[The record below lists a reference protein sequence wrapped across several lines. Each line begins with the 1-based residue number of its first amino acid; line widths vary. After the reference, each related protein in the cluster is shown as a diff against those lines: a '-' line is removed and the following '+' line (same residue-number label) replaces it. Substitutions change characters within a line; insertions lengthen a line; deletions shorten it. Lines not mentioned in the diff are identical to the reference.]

1 MGYFTNKLPICQ
13 VLLYL
18 NHMSTFLIDELSV
31 FFPCYNEEK
40 NIEKTISK
48 TIPVLKKTA
57 KKWEIILIN
66 DGSKDNTGKVLNQ
79 IKKQYSKE
87 DIRII
92 THNPNRGY
100 GGALKSGLYN
110 SKYQWITFTDS
121 DGQFDFSE
129 IENLIKKQKNTK
141 ADIVIGYYLSRQVS
155 KLAIFTSK
163 IWELIVFIL
172 FGLKVTDIDC
182 GFKLI
187 NKKVVDT
194 IPKLEAERGA
204 FISSE
209 FLIKAKKSGFKIVE
223 IGVHHYPR
231 VEGKATG
238 RNLKVILKSFSDL
251 FRLWF
256 KINFHRA

>member
-1 MGYFTNKLPICQ
+1 MKP
-13 VLLYL
+13 
-18 NHMSTFLIDELSV
+18 FLIDELSV

-40 NIEKTISK
+40 NIKNTVSK
-48 TIPVLKKTA
+48 AIPILQKTA
-57 KKWEIILIN
+57 AKWEIILIN
-66 DGSKDNTGKVLNQ
+66 DGSKDNTGKVLEEIQREYPKQ
-79 IKKQYSKE
+79 IK
-87 DIRII
+87 II
-92 THNPNRGY
+92 THSPNRGY
-100 GGALKSGLYN
+100 GAALKSGLYN
-110 SKYQWITFTDS
+110 SQYQWITFTDS

-129 IENLIKKQKNTK
+129 ITDLIKKQQSSK

-155 KLAIFTSK
+155 KTAILTSK

-172 FGLKVTDIDC
+172 FGLHVTDIDC
-182 GFKLI
+182 GFKLL
-187 NKKVVDT
+187 NKKVVET

-209 FLIKAKKSGFKIVE
+209 FLIKSKKAGFKIVE

-238 RNLKVILKSFSDL
+238 RNIKVILKSFSDL

>member
-1 MGYFTNKLPICQ
+1 MFTKADTFVILILSMNKPI
-13 VLLYL
+13 L
-18 NHMSTFLIDELSV
+18 DELSV

-40 NIEKTISK
+40 NIQNTVSK
-48 TIPVLKKTA
+48 AIPVLNDLV
-57 KKWEIILIN
+57 KKWEIILVN
-66 DGSKDNTGKVLNQ
+66 DGSKDNTAKVLEKIQ
-79 IKKQYSKE
+79 KQYPKQVK
-87 DIRII
+87 II

-129 IENLIKKQKNTK
+129 ISNLIKKQQDTN
-141 ADIVIGYYLSRQVS
+141 ADVVIGYYLSRQVS
-155 KLAIFTSK
+155 KTTIITSK

-231 VEGKATG
+231 TEGKATG
-238 RNLKVILKSFSDL
+238 RNIKVILKSFSDL